1 MMKMGSN
8 SDVAGR
14 SASQIESAKRRAVGG
29 RKKRCVKGKSC
40 SATCIASN
48 KICLVE
54 IPWVSANNISKI
66 ATLVKS
72 KSSSS
77 KPSTTDRPS
86 FKGDN
91 LVVKGE
97 TFYPGKKLP
106 GSTQPTLY
114 VDGQGK
120 GRWVVKEGGAPGQN
134 VAELTANKVYKVL
147 ESKLGSNGVESN
159 LIDGK
164 LVNKF
169 VEGGRTL
176 NSLSPSEMRGFNIAD
191 RIRKSHLADA
201 LVANWDYVG
210 LVNDN
215 MMLNKSG
222 NLVRIDSGGTFN
234 FRAQGGA
241 KVFTAI
247 PMEIWTLRSGQGAQ
261 FWSNAGERDY
271 RNLWLNQTKAVATSY
286 GALSKTVTVS
296 KLPSEVKT
304 AFNRRA
310 ESMQIVNSALT
321 STKFGNKTIQQLAD
335 NGAITW
341 KSVDSAL
348 EKAFKNSI
356 NLDPNSS
363 KWSEELKKEI
373 TKRLENLVG

>member
-1 MMKMGSN
+1 MKDIS
-8 SDVAGR
+8 VAGR
-14 SASQIESAKRRAVGG
+14 TAAQIEGAKRKAVGG

-48 KICLVE
+48 KVCLVD
-54 IPWVSANNISKI
+54 IPWVSAGSIPKI
-66 ATLVKS
+66 AKLVKS
-72 KSSSS
+72 KSQLTSNSSMS
-77 KPSTTDRPS
+77 ERPS
-86 FKGDN
+86 FKGGN

-97 TFYPGKKLP
+97 IFYPGKKLP
-106 GSTQPTLY
+106 GSTQPTLFT
-114 VDGQGK
+114 DDQGN

-134 VAELTANKVYKVL
+134 IAEHTANKVYKIL
-147 ESKLGSNGVESN
+147 ETKLGSSGVESN
-159 LIDGK
+159 LVDGK

-176 NSLSPSEMRGFNIAD
+176 DSLSPTEMRKFNVAD
-191 RIRKSHLADA
+191 RVRKSHLADA
-201 LVANWDYVG
+201 LVANWDYIG

-215 MMLNKSG
+215 MMVNKGG

-241 KVFTAI
+241 KAFTAT

-271 RNLWLNQTKAVATSY
+271 RNLWLNQTKVIATSY
-286 GALSKTVTVS
+286 NSLSKTVNDS

-304 AFNRRA
+304 AFNRRV

-321 STKFGNKTIQQLAD
+321 STKLGNRTIQQLAD
-335 NGAITW
+335 SGTISW

-348 EKAFKNSI
+348 EKAFKNSTSI
-356 NLDPNSS
+356 DPNSS
-363 KWSEELKKEI
+363 KWSEELQREV
-373 TKRLENLVG
+373 TKQLKNLVG